1 MLKRSWVKKVNEI
14 GFNKLADKK
23 MCGMSS
29 GKRQEVGAESA
40 KVNLR
45 KLALVALVDMVNSF
59 AEPHDFV
66 VAAREERGKN
76 FFPKTVPFRAQ
87 DGTAPPT
94 VCGFFLL
101 GRFGRHRGRQNGTTL
116 PCPILA
122 MIASEHPGPREARE
136 DGQCYALAVINYS
149 FLLVTDAANA
159 RWRPPPPDPAW
170 ETYLLRN

>member
-23 MCGMSS
+23 MCGKRS

-66 VAAREERGKN
+66 VAAREGRGKN

-94 VCGFFLL
+94 VCGFFFWEGLGVIVEGKTAQLCPVLSLL
-101 GRFGRHRGRQNGTTL
+101 
-116 PCPILA
+116 
-122 MIASEHPGPREARE
+122 
-136 DGQCYALAVINYS
+136 
-149 FLLVTDAANA
+149 
-159 RWRPPPPDPAW
+159 
-170 ETYLLRN
+170 